1 MKAHLTLIFA
11 LLLICSG
18 IAVAQTPDLLTPSE
32 ETICDGET
40 GAAFGLCNAFCEAM
54 DCESANPQASATA
67 CTKVHD
73 KFVNITGRTF
83 LPCEACPPP
92 PAGTTCPC
100 IDSASLPDF
109 SLALNNPGVCQT
121 IGTVAVKYTDVA
133 WAGAS
138 CRESGSSLGGACAT
152 LSPNGYMILEVTADE
167 GSACVQ
173 AILDSCN
180 PH

>member
-1 MKAHLTLIFA
+1 MKTHLTLAFG

-18 IAVAQTPDLLTPSE
+18 IALAQTPDLLTPSE
-32 ETICDGET
+32 ETICDTET

-67 CTKVHD
+67 CAKVKD
-73 KFVNITGRTF
+73 RFVNITGQTF

-92 PAGTTCPC
+92 PPGTTCPC
-100 IDSASLPDF
+100 IDSLPDF
-109 SLALNNPGVCQT
+109 SLALNNPGECVT
-121 IGTVAVKYTDVA
+121 FGMVAVKYTDVA
-133 WAGAS
+133 YAGAT
-138 CRESGSSLGGACAT
+138 CREPGSSLGGLCAT
-152 LSPNGYMILEVTADE
+152 LSPNGYMILEVTPDE
-167 GSACVQ
+167 GSACAQ